1 MIHWVQLDPGRT
13 IMPIEPCGPHLTS
26 GSSNYDS
33 RYINRANVDHISK
46 LFYYATATKKKKLKK
61 KKIKK
66 LKIKIKKSKKKK
78 MNIHF
83 ILIF

>member
-33 RYINRANVDHISK
+33 RYTNRTNFDHRSK
-46 LFYYATATKKKKLKK
+46 FFTTLQLQQKKLKE
-61 KKIKK
+61 
-66 LKIKIKKSKKKK
+66 IKI
-78 MNIHF
+78 N
-83 ILIF
+83 

>member
-33 RYINRANVDHISK
+33 RYTNRTNYDHISK
-46 LFYYATATKKKKLKK
+46 FFYYTTTTKKKEKKEKKKLKK
-61 KKIKK
+61 KK
-66 LKIKIKKSKKKK
+66 LKIKKSKR
-78 MNIHF
+78 N
-83 ILIF
+83 